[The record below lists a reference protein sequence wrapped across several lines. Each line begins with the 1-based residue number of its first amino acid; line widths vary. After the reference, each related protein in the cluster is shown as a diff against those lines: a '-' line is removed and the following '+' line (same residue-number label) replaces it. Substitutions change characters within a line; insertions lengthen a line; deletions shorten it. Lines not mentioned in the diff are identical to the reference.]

1 MLHLLPMNRKR
12 TELMKALKD
21 SIIGDETL
29 VYGYD
34 AETKVEPFQYV
45 GIGSSQ
51 PKKPACVS

>member
-1 MLHLLPMNRKR
+1 MNRKR
-12 TELMKALKD
+12 IELMKALKD

-29 VYGYD
+29 VYGCD
-34 AETKVEPFQYV
+34 AETKVESLQYV

>member
-12 TELMKALKD
+12 IELMKALKD
-21 SIIGDETL
+21 SIIGGETL
-29 VYGYD
+29 VYGCD
-34 AETKVEPFQYV
+34 TETNVESLQYV